1 MVIIGKSVDEINT
14 SLELLCNYCNTW
26 SLEVNA
32 QKKRGG
38 LLNSEVFTYNGNRL
52 DVVNVFN
59 YLGTVFNYTGNVS
72 LNQQQLV
79 GKGLKALNVL
89 LIKCRKYKVKPKIL
103 CKLFDSF
110 IGSIPNYA
118 CEISGFSKSKEI
130 ERIHLKFCKKI
141 LMCKMNTPTTAV
153 YGELATLSFI
163 YFTLFKNT

>member
-1 MVIIGKSVDEINT
+1 MME
-14 SLELLCNYCNTW
+14 
-26 SLEVNA
+26 
-32 QKKRGG
+32 
-38 LLNSEVFTYNGNRL
+38 
-52 DVVNVFN
+52 VVNDFN
-59 YLGTVFNYTGNVS
+59 YLGTVFNYTGNFS

-79 GKGLKALNVL
+79 GKGLKAINVL
-89 LIKCRKYKVKPKIL
+89 LINCRTFKLKSKLL

-110 IGSIPNYA
+110 IGSILNYA

-141 LMCKMNTPTTAV
+141 LMCKMKTPTTAV